1 MNADQT
7 MLQQM
12 KHIQESGIRPRLL
25 LNSCCGPCSTSVL
38 EQLTAVFEV
47 VVHFCNPNLH
57 SEEEYHKR
65 LAAQEEVLEALTIP
79 LDKLL
84 EQGWSPEGWRES
96 ISSIPFDKEGGNR
109 CRACI
114 AYRMNRTAALAAE
127 KGFQWFTTT
136 LSVSPHKDAAAI
148 NEIGAALE
156 KRYGVRYLGAD
167 FKKRGGYQ
175 RSITLSKEYRLYRQD
190 HCGCAESLDG
200 RNANKKNEVE
210 R

>member
-7 MLQQM
+7 MLQQIEEI
-12 KHIQESGIRPRLL
+12 KGSGIRPRLL

-38 EQLTAVFEV
+38 EQLAVVFEIT
-47 VVHFCNPNLH
+47 VHFCNPNLH
-57 SEEEYHKR
+57 SEEEYNKR
-65 LAAQEEVLEALTIP
+65 LSAQQSVLDEFTMP
-79 LDKLL
+79 LEQLL

-96 ISSIPFDKEGGNR
+96 MSDIPFDKEGGNR

-127 KGFQWFTTT
+127 KGFQWFATT

-156 KRYGVRYLGAD
+156 KRYGVRYLGSD

-175 RSITLSKEYRLYRQD
+175 RSIALSKEYGLYRQD
-190 HCGCAESLDG
+190 HCGCAESIEN
-200 RNANKKNEVE
+200 RNSNRENQGP

>member
-1 MNADQT
+1 MNADQI
-7 MLQQM
+7 MRQQIEQL
-12 KHIQESGIRPRLL
+12 KVSGTRPRLL

-38 EQLTAVFEV
+38 EQLATVFEV
-47 VVHFCNPNLH
+47 TVHFCNPNLH
-57 SEEEYHKR
+57 SEKEFNKR
-65 LAAQEEVLEALTIP
+65 LAAQQNVLDALEIS
-79 LDKLL
+79 LEQLL

-96 ISSIPFDKEGGNR
+96 ISDIPFDKEGGSR
-109 CRACI
+109 CQACI

-127 KGFQWFTTT
+127 KGFQWFAST

-148 NEIGAALE
+148 NDIGAALE

-175 RSITLSKEYRLYRQD
+175 RSIALSKELGLYRQD
-190 HCGCAESLDG
+190 HCGCAESLEG
-200 RNANKKNEVE
+200 RNGDKKNEVE

>member
-1 MNADQT
+1 MNADQI

-12 KHIQESGIRPRLL
+12 KRIQESGTRPRLL

-38 EQLTAVFEV
+38 EQLAAVFEV
-47 VVHFCNPNLH
+47 TVHFCNPNLH
-57 SEEEYHKR
+57 SEDEYRKR
-65 LAAQEEVLEALTIP
+65 IAAQEKVLCELTIP
-79 LDKLL
+79 LEQLL
-84 EQGWSPEGWRES
+84 DQGWNPEGWRES
-96 ISSIPFDKEGGNR
+96 VALMPFDREGGER

-127 KGFQWFTTT
+127 RAYEWFATT

-156 KRYGVRYLGAD
+156 KRYGVRYLPAD

-175 RSITLSKEYRLYRQD
+175 RSITLSKQYGLYRQD
-190 HCGCAESLDG
+190 HCGCAESL
-200 RNANKKNEVE
+200 ANRHNNQKNEVE